1 MAVPYPLSTHNTVPC
16 LFTPLPCCCWDMIY
30 PYCALL
36 FIHST
41 PSCWAHHPLSKKA
54 GAISTL
60 LFTHAL
66 LGYELHTVP
75 CCSLQTLLDWDIN
88 SILFPACSLHILPGS
103 LCTALCLRK
112 HVPYPLHS
120 VPCCCSLCALLGY
133 SSFLPVHSTPCWAH
147 HPLSTSKYL
156 RESTCHIHSF
166 HTVPCCSFTPCPA
179 GI

>member
-1 MAVPYPLSTHNTVPC
+1 MNSIYCALPVHSTPCWAHHPLSKKAWLCHIHSPPIILC
-16 LFTPLPCCCWDMIY
+16 PACSLHSLCCCWDMIS
-30 PYCALL
+30 PYCGLL

-88 SILFPACSLHILPGS
+88 SILFPACSLFTPHPAGQLMY
-103 LCTALCLRK
+103 R
-112 HVPYPLHS
+112 PLS
-120 VPCCCSLCALLGY
+120 KKARAISTPFCALLL
-133 SSFLPVHSTPCWAH
+133 FT
-147 HPLSTSKYL
+147 L
-156 RESTCHIHSF
+156 R
-166 HTVPCCSFTPCPA
+166 PA